1 MQIYSLFFACAR
13 NGTDYFT
20 SMRQFSFSLLPWRA
34 TEGRHRRHL
43 LQNGKRRRNRPAGV
57 CKGKNREI
65 WNRGGTSATSATSA
79 LPQSCGKY
87 NILDNSLIINNGIKS
102 RNDCG
107 SCGSCGSKEDS
118 TTSEN
123 FGTVSFQTTFS
134 EKTGQNVLCRFLK
147 CKE

>member
-1 MQIYSLFFACAR
+1 MC
-13 NGTDYFT
+13 
-20 SMRQFSFSLLPWRA
+20 
-34 TEGRHRRHL
+34 
-43 LQNGKRRRNRPAGV
+43 KKRNRLFHFNAPVFIFPLAVACHGGGVTAATFFKMASDAGIDLQEYAR
-57 CKGKNREI
+57 GKNREI
-65 WNRGGTSATSATSA
+65 WNRGGTAASAATA
-79 LPQSCGKY
+79 AQPQSCEKY
-87 NILDNSLIINNGIKS
+87 NILDNSLIINNSIKS

-107 SCGSCGSKEDS
+107 SCGSCGSEEDS